1 MRFVALFLVL
11 MLCPL
16 TVLAQESSSRPNDP
30 PSPPADASGTV
41 FQHPNSGRL
50 WVSGQINII
59 MQGHPS
65 FPAKYSGPNS
75 LKPQAEHATSRLLTL
90 FTGFELNQSTEVL
103 FDVES
108 AGGHGISDAVG
119 LAGFTDLD
127 VVRGP
132 DLGQAPYLARLTLRK
147 IIPLSHESVEV
158 DRGPLSLFTTLPA
171 RRLELRVGKFGM
183 VDFFDVNSVGS
194 DSHLQFMNWA
204 NDNNGA
210 YDYAAN
216 TRGYTWGAIVDYQD
230 RRWGARFAE
239 SLMPKTA
246 NGINL
251 DANITR
257 AHGENFEIEFRRKFL
272 PRRPGTLRLLSFVNH
287 ANMGSYGEAIDAFR
301 AGRDPVPNIEAH
313 RRQGRVKYGFGVN
326 FEQAITQRVRAFGRW
341 GWNEGHNES
350 FAYTEVDQT
359 ATVGA
364 DLRGDSWR
372 RKRDKIGAALIVN
385 AISGDHREYLALGG
399 HGFLLG
405 DGGLTY
411 GRERI
416 GEVYYTL
423 HLWRGAFASVD
434 IQHVTNPG
442 YNRDRGPVLV
452 PSLRLHVDF

>member
-1 MRFVALFLVL
+1 
-11 MLCPL
+11 MLYPL
-16 TVLAQESSSRPNDP
+16 PVLAQESSSRPNDP
-30 PSPPADASGTV
+30 PSPPAEASGTV
-41 FQHPNSGRL
+41 FQHPNAGRL

-59 MQGHPS
+59 VQGHPS

-75 LKPQAEHATSRLLTL
+75 LKPQAEQATSRLLTL
-90 FTGFELNQSTEVL
+90 FTGFELNQTTEVL

-108 AGGHGISDAVG
+108 AGGNGISEAVG

-132 DLGQAPYLARLTLRK
+132 DLGQEPYLARLTLRK
-147 IIPLSHESVEV
+147 IIRLSHESIEV
-158 DRGPLSLFTTLPA
+158 DRGPISLFTTLPA
-171 RRLELRVGKFGM
+171 RRLELRLGKFGM

-204 NDNNGA
+204 DDNNGA

-216 TRGYTWGAIVDYQD
+216 TRGYTWGALVEYQD
-230 RRWGARFAE
+230 RRWGTRFAE
-239 SLMPKTA
+239 SMMPKTA
-246 NGINL
+246 NGIHL
-251 DANITR
+251 DADITR
-257 AHGENFEIEFRRKFL
+257 AHAENFEIEFRRKFL
-272 PRRPGTLRLLSFVNH
+272 PGRPGTLRLLSFVNH
-287 ANMGSYGEAIDAFR
+287 ANMGSYREAIDAFR
-301 AGRDPVPNIEAH
+301 AGRDPVPTIEAH

-326 FEQAITQRVRAFGRW
+326 FEQAISKRVRAFGRW
-341 GWNEGHNES
+341 GWNEGRNES

-364 DLRGDSWR
+364 DWRGDSWR
-372 RKRDKIGAALIVN
+372 RRRDKIGAAYIVN

-416 GEVYYTL
+416 SEVYYTL

-452 PSLRLHVDF
+452 PALRFHVDF